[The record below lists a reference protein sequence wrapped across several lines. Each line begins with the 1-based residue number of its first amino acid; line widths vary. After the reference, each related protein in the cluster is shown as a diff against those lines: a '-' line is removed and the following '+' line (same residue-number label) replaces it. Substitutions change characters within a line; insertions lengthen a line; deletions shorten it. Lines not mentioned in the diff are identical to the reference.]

1 LVASSNHI
9 RHGFRMPQGLAER
22 SPAEVGIRVA
32 RPEDAPAVVAIYND
46 GIQGRLANLRDSGA
60 DHL

>member
-1 LVASSNHI
+1 
-9 RHGFRMPQGLAER
+9 MPQGLAER